1 MTDSASPQTDFYK
14 QNLNRLI
21 PIGEGMKLLFL
32 VALFWTT
39 LYAADNEAEGEI
51 AKRRGWGKRGNYP
64 MDTLADDDNN
74 GVGQDLSK
82 RRGWGKRSEGN
93 YEKRSGWGKRS
104 DIDTNL
110 VEDEE
115 MDKRN
120 GWGKRSSE
128 IAWGKRSRFPMF
140 YPYVMP
146 NDPDFEYDKR
156 RGWGKRSNIQLN
168 EVEEYKRRRWGKR

>member
-1 MTDSASPQTDFYK
+1 
-14 QNLNRLI
+14 
-21 PIGEGMKLLFL
+21 MKLLFPFT
-32 VALFWTT
+32 LFWILLLEATSCG
-39 LYAADNEAEGEI
+39 ADSEAEGEI

-64 MDTLADDDNN
+64 VDTLAYEDTNR
-74 GVGQDLSK
+74 VGQELSK
-82 RRGWGKRSEGN
+82 RRGWGKRSAGN
-93 YEKRSGWGKRS
+93 YDKRRGWGKRS
-104 DIDTNL
+104 DIDTNH
-110 VEDEE
+110 ENEE

-168 EVEEYKRRRWGKR
+168 NVEEYKRRRRGKR